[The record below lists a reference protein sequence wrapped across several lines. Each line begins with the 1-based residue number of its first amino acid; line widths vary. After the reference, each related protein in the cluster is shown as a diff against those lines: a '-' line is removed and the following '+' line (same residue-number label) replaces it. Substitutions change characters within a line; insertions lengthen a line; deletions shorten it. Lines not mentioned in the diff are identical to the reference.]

1 MSRYIPETIKILF
14 ELSIEK
20 ITIIIRGKNA
30 WRISIENKHLDHER
44 NIQDVAEL
52 IKLKKAK
59 GENRIKTWS
68 KTYLKEYVKSKL
80 TNPTL
85 IKLFNNPSK
94 ENMFKEL
101 SSIDKLEFMLEI
113 RLENVMSCPVIDFP
127 ISWIEAEIK

>member
-1 MSRYIPETIKILF
+1 M
-14 ELSIEK
+14 
-20 ITIIIRGKNA
+20 
-30 WRISIENKHLDHER
+30 SIENKHLDHER

-127 ISWIEAEIK
+127 IS